1 MLKTIS
7 YSHSPIE
14 LRNLLFGTMIACAF
28 AACSNEDDPIV
39 GPDQPQT
46 GENNATL
53 TISVKN
59 VARNLTKAVAEGTQT
74 ENEAKITNLTVALYD
89 AETGALVASS
99 SDIATEDATADND
112 EVQFTGLTEKAEL
125 RAIAFANMPEISLTG
140 TTIDN
145 FVSPVYTMPA
155 DGFSEDYLP
164 MSSGLSDQFAL
175 QAGKNYYGY
184 NKTQEEGVN
193 ILVAEP
199 LYLIRNVARID
210 FTGLSLDMTKA
221 TKDVYVEGT
230 ATIVPECVFIMHG
243 RTKSNAADMR
253 DGTDWWK
260 TVSNT
265 VWGNISVTYAAGA
278 TDYASGYKG
287 DFPEDD
293 AMFTYMKG
301 SIIEGYK
308 ANLPTEALVQDI
320 ATDKDGVPATIAI
333 APKFYVFENPQV
345 KAAREMNVSD
355 FKPEELATEIVVKGT
370 YKLENAKK
378 FGSNAVY
385 NYEEKTAYWPIKIAA
400 TNEMA
405 AGTADYLN
413 DGKIHR
419 NIIYSIDATLAGR
432 GYDDPT
438 VPPTD
443 FVELFVKTKVLD
455 WGSANQSS
463 VVE

>member
-1 MLKTIS
+1 
-7 YSHSPIE
+7 
-14 LRNLLFGTMIACAF
+14 MIACAF

-59 VARNLTKAVAEGTQT
+59 AARSLTKAAAGTQT
-74 ENEAKITNLTVALYD
+74 ENEAKITDLTVALYD
-89 AETGALVASS
+89 ATTGELVASS

-112 EVQFTGLTEKAEL
+112 EIQFAELTKGAQL
-125 RAIAFANMPEISLTG
+125 RAIAFANMGKISLTG
-140 TTIDN
+140 TTINN
-145 FVSPVYTMPA
+145 FVSPVYTMPIA
-155 DGFSEDYLP
+155 GFAENYLP
-164 MSSGLSDQFAL
+164 MSSGLSDPFTL

-184 NKTQEEGVN
+184 TKTVGEGEH
-193 ILVAEP
+193 ILVADP

-221 TKDVYVEGT
+221 TKDEYVEGT

-243 RTKSNAADMR
+243 RTKSNAADS
-253 DGTDWWK
+253 WWNV
-260 TVSNT
+260 VSNT
-265 VWGNISVTYAAGA
+265 VWGNVSATYAANA
-278 TDYASGYKG
+278 TDYASGYRG
-287 DFPEDD
+287 DFVNDD
-293 AMFTYMKG
+293 AMFTNMRG

-308 ANLPTEALVQDI
+308 ASLPATALVQNI
-320 ATDKDGVPATIAI
+320 ATEDGVSATIKI
-333 APKFYVFENPQV
+333 APKFYVFENPQ
-345 KAAREMNVSD
+345 AAREMNGAEN
-355 FKPEELATEIVVKGT
+355 FKPEDLSTEIVVKGT

-378 FGSNAVY
+378 SGSDAVY
-385 NYEEKTAYWPIKIAA
+385 NYAEKTAYWPIKIAA

-405 AGTADYLN
+405 AATAEYLK

>member
-1 MLKTIS
+1 MYMK
-7 YSHSPIE
+7 

-74 ENEAKITNLTVALYD
+74 ENEAKITDLTVALYD

-112 EVQFTGLTEKAEL
+112 EVQFAGLTEKAKL
-125 RAIAFANMPEISLTG
+125 RAIAFANMGEISLTG
-140 TTIDN
+140 TTINN
-145 FVSPVYTMPA
+145 FVSPVYTMPTA
-155 DGFSEDYLP
+155 GFSEDYLP
-164 MSSGLSDQFAL
+164 MSSGLSDPFTL

-210 FTGLSLDMTKA
+210 FKGLSLDMAKA

-243 RTKSNAADMR
+243 RTKSNAADMG
-253 DGTDWWK
+253 DGDSWWS
-260 TVSNT
+260 TASNT
-265 VWGNISVTYAAGA
+265 VWGNVSATYAANA
-278 TDYASGYKG
+278 TDYASGYSG
-287 DFPEDD
+287 DFVEDD
-293 AMFTYMKG
+293 AMFMNMSG
-301 SIIEGYK
+301 SIINGYK
-308 ANLPTEALVQDI
+308 AGLPTEALVQDI
-320 ATDKDGVPATIAI
+320 ASEGAASASITT

-345 KAAREMNVSD
+345 KAAREMNGAD
-355 FKPEELATEIVVKGT
+355 NFKSEELATEIVVKGT

-378 FGSNAVY
+378 AGSDAVY
-385 NYEEKTAYWPIKIAA
+385 NYAEKTAYWPIKIAVP
-400 TNEMA
+400 NEMA

-438 VPPTD
+438 VLPTD

>member
-1 MLKTIS
+1 MYMK
-7 YSHSPIE
+7 

-59 VARNLTKAVAEGTQT
+59 VARSLTKAAAEGTQT

-89 AETGALVASS
+89 AETGALVAST
-99 SDIATEDATADND
+99 SDIANEDAAADND
-112 EVQFTGLTEKAEL
+112 EVQFAGLTEGAQL
-125 RAIAFANMPEISLTG
+125 RAIAFANMPEISLAG

-155 DGFSEDYLP
+155 AGFAENYLP
-164 MSSGLSDQFAL
+164 MSSGLSDLFTL

-210 FTGLSLDMTKA
+210 FKGLSLDMAKA
-221 TKDVYVEGT
+221 TKDVYVAGT

-243 RTKSNAADMR
+243 RTKSNAADMGNG
-253 DGTDWWK
+253 DSWWS
-260 TVSNT
+260 TASNT
-265 VWGNISVTYAAGA
+265 VWGNVSATYAVNA
-278 TDYASGYKG
+278 TDYASGYSG
-287 DFPEDD
+287 DFVEDD
-293 AMFTYMKG
+293 AMFTNMSG
-301 SIIEGYK
+301 SIINGYK
-308 ANLPTEALVQDI
+308 AGLPTEALVQDI
-320 ATDKDGVPATIAI
+320 ASGSAESASITT

-345 KAAREMNVSD
+345 KAAREMNGAD
-355 FKPEELATEIVVKGT
+355 NFKSEELATEIVVKGT

-378 FGSNAVY
+378 KGSDAVY
-385 NYEEKTAYWPIKIAA
+385 NYAEKTAYWPIKIAVA
-400 TNEMA
+400 DEMA
-405 AGTADYLN
+405 AGTANYLK

-463 VVE
+463 VIE

>member
-1 MLKTIS
+1 
-7 YSHSPIE
+7 
-14 LRNLLFGTMIACAF
+14 MIACAF

-74 ENEAKITNLTVALYD
+74 ENEAKITDLTVALYD

-112 EVQFTGLTEKAEL
+112 EVQFAGLTEKAKL
-125 RAIAFANMPEISLTG
+125 RAIAFANMGEISLTG
-140 TTIDN
+140 TTINN
-145 FVSPVYTMPA
+145 FVSPVYTMPTA
-155 DGFSEDYLP
+155 GFSEDYLP
-164 MSSGLSDQFAL
+164 MSSGLSDLFTL

-184 NKTQEEGVN
+184 NKTREEGVN

-210 FTGLSLDMTKA
+210 FKGLSLDMTKA
-221 TKDVYVEGT
+221 TKDVYVAGT

-243 RTKSNAADMR
+243 RTKSNAADMGNG
-253 DGTDWWK
+253 DSWWS
-260 TVSNT
+260 TASNT
-265 VWGNISVTYAAGA
+265 VWGNVSATYAANA
-278 TDYASGYKG
+278 TDYVSGYSG
-287 DFPEDD
+287 DFVEDD
-293 AMFTYMKG
+293 AMFMNMSG
-301 SIIEGYK
+301 SIINGYK
-308 ANLPTEALVQDI
+308 AGLPTEALVQDI
-320 ATDKDGVPATIAI
+320 ASGSAESASITT

-345 KAAREMNVSD
+345 KAAREMNGAEN
-355 FKPEELATEIVVKGT
+355 FKPEDLATEIVVKGT

-378 FGSNAVY
+378 SGSDAVY
-385 NYEEKTAYWPIKIAA
+385 NYAEKTAYWPIKIAA

-405 AGTADYLN
+405 AATAEYLK

>member
-1 MLKTIS
+1 MK
-7 YSHSPIE
+7 
-14 LRNLLFGTMIACAF
+14 LRNLLFGTMIACVF

-59 VARNLTKAVAEGTQT
+59 VARSLTKAAAEGTQT

-89 AETGALVASS
+89 AETGALVAST
-99 SDIATEDATADND
+99 SDIANEDAAADND
-112 EVQFTGLTEKAEL
+112 EVQFAGLTEGAQL
-125 RAIAFANMPEISLTG
+125 RAIAFANMPEISLAG

-155 DGFSEDYLP
+155 AGFAENYLP
-164 MSSGLSDQFAL
+164 MSSGLSDLFTL

-210 FTGLSLDMTKA
+210 FKGLSLDMAKA
-221 TKDVYVEGT
+221 TKDVYVAGT

-243 RTKSNAADMR
+243 RTKSNAADMGNG
-253 DGTDWWK
+253 DSWWS
-260 TVSNT
+260 TASNT
-265 VWGNISVTYAAGA
+265 VWGNVSATYAANA
-278 TDYASGYKG
+278 TDYASGYSG
-287 DFPEDD
+287 DFVEDD
-293 AMFTYMKG
+293 AMFTNMSG
-301 SIIEGYK
+301 SIINGYK
-308 ANLPTEALVQDI
+308 AGLPTEALVQDI
-320 ATDKDGVPATIAI
+320 ASGSAESASITT

-345 KAAREMNVSD
+345 KAAREMNGAD
-355 FKPEELATEIVVKGT
+355 NFKSEELATEIVVKGT

-378 FGSNAVY
+378 KGSDAVY
-385 NYEEKTAYWPIKIAA
+385 NYAEKTAYWPIKIAVA
-400 TNEMA
+400 DEMA
-405 AGTADYLN
+405 AGTANYLK

-463 VVE
+463 VIE

>member
-1 MLKTIS
+1 MK
-7 YSHSPIE
+7 

-28 AACSNEDDPIV
+28 SACSNEDDPIV

-74 ENEAKITNLTVALYD
+74 ENEAKITDLTVALYD

-112 EVQFTGLTEKAEL
+112 EVQFAGLTEKAKL
-125 RAIAFANMPEISLTG
+125 RAIAFANMGEISLTG
-140 TTIDN
+140 TTINN
-145 FVSPVYTMPA
+145 FVSPVYTMPTA
-155 DGFSEDYLP
+155 GFSEDYLP
-164 MSSGLSDQFAL
+164 MSSGLSDPFTL

-210 FTGLSLDMTKA
+210 FKGLSLDMAKA

-243 RTKSNAADMR
+243 RTKSNAADMG
-253 DGTDWWK
+253 DGDSWWS
-260 TVSNT
+260 TASNT
-265 VWGNISVTYAAGA
+265 VWGNVSATYAANA
-278 TDYASGYKG
+278 TDYASGYRG
-287 DFPEDD
+287 DFVNDD
-293 AMFTYMKG
+293 AMFTNMSG

-308 ANLPTEALVQDI
+308 ASLPTEALIQDI
-320 ATDKDGVPATIAI
+320 ASEGAASASITT

-345 KAAREMNVSD
+345 KAAREMNGAD
-355 FKPEELATEIVVKGT
+355 NFKSEELATEIVVKGT

-378 FGSNAVY
+378 VGSDAVY
-385 NYEEKTAYWPIKIAA
+385 NYAEKTAYWPIKIAV

-455 WGSANQSS
+455 WGNANQSS

>member
-1 MLKTIS
+1 MYMK
-7 YSHSPIE
+7 
-14 LRNLLFGTMIACAF
+14 LRNLLFGTMIACTF

-59 VARNLTKAVAEGTQT
+59 VARNLTKAAAEGTQT
-74 ENEAKITNLTVALYD
+74 ENEAKITDLTVALYD

-112 EVQFTGLTEKAEL
+112 EVQFAGLTEKAKL
-125 RAIAFANMPEISLTG
+125 RAIAFANMGEISLTG
-140 TTIDN
+140 TTINN
-145 FVSPVYTMPA
+145 FVSPVYTMPTA
-155 DGFSEDYLP
+155 GFSEDYLP
-164 MSSGLSDQFAL
+164 MSSGLSDPFIL

-193 ILVAEP
+193 ILVAKP

-210 FTGLSLDMTKA
+210 FKGLSLDMAKA
-221 TKDVYVEGT
+221 TKNVYVEGT

-243 RTKSNAADMR
+243 RTKSNAADMS
-253 DGTDWWK
+253 DGNSWWS
-260 TVSNT
+260 TASNT
-265 VWGNISVTYAAGA
+265 VWGNVSATYAANA
-278 TDYASGYKG
+278 TNYASGYRG
-287 DFPEDD
+287 DFVEDD
-293 AMFTYMKG
+293 AMFENMSG
-301 SIIEGYK
+301 SIIKGYK
-308 ANLPTEALVQDI
+308 AGLPTEALVQDI
-320 ATDKDGVPATIAI
+320 ASEGAASASITT

-345 KAAREMNVSD
+345 KAAREMNGAD
-355 FKPEELATEIVVKGT
+355 NFKSEELATEIVVKGT

-378 FGSNAVY
+378 LGSDAVY
-385 NYEEKTAYWPIKIAA
+385 NYAEKTAYWPIKIAV

-443 FVELFVKTKVLD
+443 FVELFVKTKVLY

>member
-1 MLKTIS
+1 
-7 YSHSPIE
+7 
-14 LRNLLFGTMIACAF
+14 MIACAF

-74 ENEAKITNLTVALYD
+74 ENEAKITALTVALYD

-112 EVQFTGLTEKAEL
+112 EVQFTGLTEKAKL

-145 FVSPVYTMPA
+145 FVSPVYTMPTA
-155 DGFSEDYLP
+155 GFSEDYLP

-243 RTKSNAADMR
+243 RTKSNAADMGNG
-253 DGTDWWK
+253 DSWWS
-260 TVSNT
+260 TASNT
-265 VWGNISVTYAAGA
+265 VWGNVSATYAANA
-278 TDYASGYKG
+278 TDYASGYSG
-287 DFPEDD
+287 DFVEDD
-293 AMFTYMKG
+293 AMFMNMSG
-301 SIIEGYK
+301 SIINGYK
-308 ANLPTEALVQDI
+308 ASLPTEALVQDI
-320 ATDKDGVPATIAI
+320 ASGSAESASITT

-345 KAAREMNVSD
+345 KAAREMNGAD
-355 FKPEELATEIVVKGT
+355 NFKSEELATEIVVKGT

-378 FGSNAVY
+378 VGSNAVY
-385 NYEEKTAYWPIKIAA
+385 NYAEKTAYWPIKIAVM
-400 TNEMA
+400 NEMA

-455 WGSANQSS
+455 WGNANQSS

>member
-1 MLKTIS
+1 MYMK
-7 YSHSPIE
+7 

-74 ENEAKITNLTVALYD
+74 ENEAKITDLTVALYD

-112 EVQFTGLTEKAEL
+112 EVQFAGLTEKAKL
-125 RAIAFANMPEISLTG
+125 RAIAFANMGEISLTG
-140 TTIDN
+140 TTINN
-145 FVSPVYTMPA
+145 FVSPVYTMPTA
-155 DGFSEDYLP
+155 GFSEDYLP
-164 MSSGLSDQFAL
+164 MSSGLSDLFTL

-210 FTGLSLDMTKA
+210 FKGLSLDMAKA
-221 TKDVYVEGT
+221 TKDVYVAGT

-243 RTKSNAADMR
+243 RTKSNAADMG
-253 DGTDWWK
+253 DGDSWWS
-260 TVSNT
+260 TASNT
-265 VWGNISVTYAAGA
+265 VWGNVSATYAANA
-278 TDYASGYKG
+278 TDYASGYSG
-287 DFPEDD
+287 DFVEDD
-293 AMFTYMKG
+293 AMFMNMSG
-301 SIIEGYK
+301 SIINGYK
-308 ANLPTEALVQDI
+308 AGLPTEALVQDI
-320 ATDKDGVPATIAI
+320 ASEGAASASITT

-345 KAAREMNVSD
+345 KAAREMNSAD
-355 FKPEELATEIVVKGT
+355 NFKSEELATEIVVKGT

-378 FGSNAVY
+378 AGSDAVY
-385 NYEEKTAYWPIKIAA
+385 NYAEKTAYWPIKIAVP
-400 TNEMA
+400 NEMA